1 MRETLVVV
9 DRLDSHGDLLA
20 PPQHRTSLT
29 STATNAAWRGR
40 APQFS
45 PSILLVDDRSL
56 VLWNAQHD
64 QMV

>member
-40 APQFS
+40 APHFS
-45 PSILLVDDRSL
+45 PSAADADEIAV
-56 VLWNAQHD
+56 HPPCG
-64 QMV
+64 